1 MRYNK
6 KTTSQISKIK
16 LLQSKK
22 RCFSKGEE
30 MIDTKALI
38 ADFDAVAQKLK
49 IKKVDGN
56 ILAKLKENALAYKES
71 KQKLEEFQASQN
83 ANSKLFGQYQRE
95 GRDITELKE
104 QLETNKKN
112 IQTLTQ
118 SVDSLENT
126 LQNLLYGIPN
136 IPDEKTPEG
145 EDENDNV
152 ELKKILT
159 PKEFD
164 FAPKEHWEL
173 AQENGWIDFSAGVKL
188 AKSRFSVLRGEG
200 ARVNRALM
208 NFMLDY
214 NERRG
219 FEIISTPA
227 IVNRTCLFGTGQ
239 LPKFEE
245 DMFKITSKVEEL
257 DGSEC
262 ENDLFLISTS
272 EITLTNLYNDEIIPV
287 ENLPI
292 KMTACTPCFRK
303 EAGSAGRDTRGMI
316 RQHQF
321 DKVELVAITHPSQ
334 SDSMQEY
341 MLETASGILKELGLP
356 HRMVQLCGGDLGFS
370 ASNTVDIEV
379 WLPGQGKY
387 REISSVS
394 NTRDFQARRAKIRY
408 RENKKNALVHTLNG
422 SSLAVGRTLIAIM
435 ENYQNAD
442 GSISIP
448 EVLRKYL

>member
-1 MRYNK
+1 
-6 KTTSQISKIK
+6 
-16 LLQSKK
+16 
-22 RCFSKGEE
+22 
-30 MIDTKALI
+30 MIDIKQLVG
-38 ADFDAVAQKLK
+38 DFDSVAQKLE
-49 IKKVDGN
+49 IKKVESSL
-56 ILAKLKENALAYKES
+56 LAELKSRALAYKEN
-71 KQKLEEFQASQN
+71 KQKLEELQASQN
-83 ANSKLFGQYQRE
+83 ANSKLFAQYQSE
-95 GRDITELKE
+95 GKDIAPLKE
-104 QLETNKKN
+104 LLEQNKKN
-112 IQTLTQ
+112 IQSLTQ
-118 SVDSLENT
+118 EVDSLENA
-126 LQNLLYGIPN
+126 LQALLHNIPN
-136 IPDEKTPEG
+136 IPDEKTPNG
-145 EDENDNV
+145 DDENDNV
-152 ELKKILT
+152 ELKRVLE
-159 PKEFD
+159 PKELNFT
-164 FAPKEHWEL
+164 PKEHWEL
-173 AQENGWIDFSAGVKL
+173 AESNGWIDFSAGVKL

-200 ARVNRALM
+200 ARLNRALM

-214 NERRG
+214 NEKRG

-227 IVNRTCLFGTGQ
+227 IVNRSCLFGTGQ
-239 LPKFEE
+239 LPKFED

-321 DKVELVAITHPSQ
+321 DKVELVAITHPSE
-334 SDSMQEY
+334 SEAMQEY
-341 MLETASGILKELGLP
+341 MIETASGILKELGLP
-356 HRMVQLCGGDLGFS
+356 HRLVQLCGGDLGFS